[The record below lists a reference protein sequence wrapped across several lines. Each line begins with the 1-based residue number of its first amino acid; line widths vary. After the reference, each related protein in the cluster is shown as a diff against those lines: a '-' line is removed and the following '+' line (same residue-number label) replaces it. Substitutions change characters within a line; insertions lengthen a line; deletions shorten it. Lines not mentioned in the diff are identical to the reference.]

1 MSYKTNAL
9 LTPPLKGTVRFRS
22 FLTHS
27 DGIDHNLCLKQ
38 SWPDRKVRSPMTL
51 HQQRNVVV
59 VDVDAVNFFTIVD
72 GEVGLP
78 VLGVVP
84 DVYESG

>member
-1 MSYKTNAL
+1 
-9 LTPPLKGTVRFRS
+9 
-22 FLTHS
+22 
-27 DGIDHNLCLKQ
+27 
-38 SWPDRKVRSPMTL
+38 MTL